1 MEFEDLNAC
10 VIIPARFKSSRFP
23 GKPIAKI
30 LNKEMVIW
38 VANLSAKAVGIANV
52 FVATDDERIANV
64 VKNYGYKVFITDKN
78 HLTGTDRVAEV
89 ANKLNYKII
98 VNVQGDEPM
107 IDPDDIIK
115 AIKLKK
121 EFPNYVINSYCFLKE
136 DENPNSLNIPKVVTT
151 EDQNL
156 IYISRSMIPLSKETN
171 DKSTNFKKQV
181 CIYAFNKKELKEFL
195 DFGRKSE
202 LEKIEDIEI
211 LRFFELNK
219 NIKMFRTNKPSL
231 AVDVLEDLY
240 NVEKAL
246 LKKL

>member
-1 MEFEDLNAC
+1 MEFKELKAC

-30 LNKEMVIW
+30 LNKEMIIW
-38 VANLSAKAVGIANV
+38 VANLSAKAVGISNV

-64 VKNYGYKVFITDKN
+64 VKSYGYKVFITDKN

-107 IDPDDIIK
+107 IDPGDIIK

-136 DENPNSLNIPKVVTT
+136 DENPKSLNIPKVVTT

-156 IYISRSMIPLSKETN
+156 IYISRSQIPLSKDN
-171 DKSTNFKKQV
+171 KYKSTNFKKQV
-181 CIYAFNKKELKEFL
+181 CIYAFNKTDLKEFL

-219 NIKMFRTNKPSL
+219 KIKMFKTNKPSL

-246 LKKL
+246 LKRL